1 MTFTQVWGALL
12 IFILCPLLGGLPL
25 IAWMTAVLTGQQLR
39 QVGTGNV
46 SVSAAFYHG
55 GTLAGILA
63 VLSEALKGIAAV
75 LLARSFFPTEPAWE
89 LVALIALVTGRYWFG
104 KGAGTTNVVWGYVV
118 HDPIAAGLVFV
129 ISGISFTIWRERQ
142 QGRLLVLALLPLIA
156 ALRHPDE
163 PALAVFAALLA
174 GLMAW
179 IYAKIPDDLDLN
191 PQAVQADSQTM
202 FRFFR
207 GDRGAPTLD
216 QVLDAGKV
224 GAKAATLAELKR
236 AGYPVPIG
244 WVLLPGDDPE
254 PLIATLNPTPQSPL
268 IVRSSAVD
276 EDSETAA
283 AAGLYESIANVTS
296 REALLPAIARC
307 FASYDQPAAVQ
318 YRRDRNLPDTQMVVL
333 IQPQIRGAFSGVAF
347 SRDPIA
353 RQGDSVVIEALPGNA
368 APVVSGQVTPESYQV
383 RLTEADFQAIV
394 AESGSWRLP
403 DSATLA
409 VEGSGDVPPGLIQQ
423 VALLARHLEAHYH
436 GIPQDIEWSYDG
448 TALWLLQARPIT
460 TLLPIWTRKIAA
472 EVIPGWI
479 RPLTWSINRP
489 LTCGVW
495 GEIFTIVLGDHA
507 TGLDFTETAT
517 LHYSCAY
524 FNATLLGK
532 IFRRMGLP
540 PESLEFLTRGA
551 KFSKPPLRSTL
562 RNLPGLLKL
571 AQREWQL
578 DRDFRQDEQ
587 RLFAPAIAELS
598 RAPIADL
605 SEQAL
610 LARIESI
617 LQLLKRATYYSILAP
632 LSAALRKALFKIP
645 DAQLDNS
652 ATPEVA
658 ALRSLQALADRAR
671 QILAPQREQVGS
683 SAATVFAALAVTSEG
698 QAILAAFDQ
707 VLDRY
712 GYLSEVGTDIAVPT
726 WREAPQPVREL
737 FAQFC
742 WQPPVHVAPLPAL
755 TGSGRSV
762 QRRFTLKGNV
772 TEVYSRLLA
781 ELRGCFV
788 ALEQQWLATGRLA
801 EPGDIFWLEF
811 TEIRQLIESTDLALP
826 APAIAQRLAQR
837 HTQLAHDR
845 QLATVPFIV
854 YGDDPP
860 LPSFTTP
867 NWHPSQQLRGIGA
880 SPGQIEGQIKIVR
893 TLTAVPLLDR
903 DTVLVVPYTDSGWA
917 PLLARVGG
925 LISEVGGRLS
935 HGAIVAREYRIPAVM
950 DIPNAT
956 QLLRDGQRVRL
967 DGQQGIVEIL

>member
-1 MTFTQVWGALL
+1 
-12 IFILCPLLGGLPL
+12 
-25 IAWMTAVLTGQQLR
+25 
-39 QVGTGNV
+39 
-46 SVSAAFYHG
+46 
-55 GTLAGILA
+55 
-63 VLSEALKGIAAV
+63 
-75 LLARSFFPTEPAWE
+75 
-89 LVALIALVTGRYWFG
+89 
-104 KGAGTTNVVWGYVV
+104 
-118 HDPIAAGLVFV
+118 
-129 ISGISFTIWRERQ
+129 
-142 QGRLLVLALLPLIA
+142 
-156 ALRHPDE
+156 
-163 PALAVFAALLA
+163 
-174 GLMAW
+174 
-179 IYAKIPDDLDLN
+179 
-191 PQAVQADSQTM
+191 
-202 FRFFR
+202 
-207 GDRGAPTLD
+207 
-216 QVLDAGKV
+216 
-224 GAKAATLAELKR
+224 
-236 AGYPVPIG
+236 
-244 WVLLPGDDPE
+244 
-254 PLIATLNPTPQSPL
+254 
-268 IVRSSAVD
+268 
-276 EDSETAA
+276 
-283 AAGLYESIANVTS
+283 
-296 REALLPAIARC
+296 
-307 FASYDQPAAVQ
+307 
-318 YRRDRNLPDTQMVVL
+318 
-333 IQPQIRGAFSGVAF
+333 
-347 SRDPIA
+347 
-353 RQGDSVVIEALPGNA
+353 
-368 APVVSGQVTPESYQV
+368 
-383 RLTEADFQAIV
+383 
-394 AESGSWRLP
+394 
-403 DSATLA
+403 
-409 VEGSGDVPPGLIQQ
+409 
-423 VALLARHLEAHYH
+423 
-436 GIPQDIEWSYDG
+436 
-448 TALWLLQARPIT
+448 
-460 TLLPIWTRKIAA
+460 
-472 EVIPGWI
+472 
-479 RPLTWSINRP
+479 